1 MKRSRDNSE
10 AYTWGDHC
18 SGWHLVKSD
27 GLSVIEEL
35 MLPDT
40 KEVRHYH
47 SHAQQ
52 FFYILKGVATF
63 VINDE
68 TLTVSER
75 EGIHIR
81 PKTLHQ
87 ILNQGK
93 GNLEFLVISQ
103 PTTSGDR
110 TDLEQQ
116 SLTTL

>member
-1 MKRSRDNSE
+1 MKKSRNNSE
-10 AYTWGDHC
+10 AYTWGDDC

-35 MLPDT
+35 MPPNT

-47 SHAQQ
+47 SCAQQ
-52 FFYILKGVATF
+52 YFYILKGEATF
-63 VINDE
+63 VINGE
-68 TLTVSER
+68 TFTVPKR

-81 PKTLHQ
+81 PKTLHK
-87 ILNQGK
+87 IANQGK

-110 TDLEQQ
+110 IDLEQQ
-116 SLTTL
+116 S

>member
-1 MKRSRDNSE
+1 MKKSHVNSE
-10 AYTWGDHC
+10 AYTWGDDC
-18 SGWHLVKSD
+18 NGWHLVKSD

-35 MLPDT
+35 MPPDT

-47 SHAQQ
+47 SRAQQ

-63 VINDE
+63 VINGE
-68 TLTVSER
+68 TFTVSER

-87 ILNQGK
+87 ILNQNK

-103 PTTSGDR
+103 PTSKGDR

-116 SLTTL
+116 PLTTL